1 MDSVE
6 AYQNLANAII
16 IQACEDYKTG
26 EINDDSFER
35 FCRSE
40 WFSILTKVDPEYL
53 IKKMDKEREG
63 YVYGKK

>member
-1 MDSVE
+1 MDKVE

-26 EINDDSFER
+26 EISDDSFER

-40 WFSILTKVDPEYL
+40 WFSVLTKVDPEYL

-63 YVYGKK
+63 YIYGKK

>member
-1 MDSVE
+1 MDKVE

>member
-1 MDSVE
+1 MDNVE

>member
-1 MDSVE
+1 MDNVE

-26 EINDDSFER
+26 EINDDSFEC

-40 WFSILTKVDPEYL
+40 WFSMLTKVDPEYL

-63 YVYGKK
+63 YIYGKK

>member
-1 MDSVE
+1 MDNIE
-6 AYQNLANAII
+6 EYQNLANAII
-16 IQACEDYKTG
+16 IQACEDYKIG

-40 WFSILTKVDPEYL
+40 WFSVLTKVDTEYL
-53 IKKMDKEREG
+53 IKKMYKERDG

>member
-1 MDSVE
+1 MDNVE
-6 AYQNLANAII
+6 VYQNLANAII

-26 EINDDSFER
+26 EITYDSFER

-40 WFSILTKVDPEYL
+40 WFSVLTKVDPEYL

-63 YVYGKK
+63 YIYGKK

>member
-1 MDSVE
+1 MDNVE

-40 WFSILTKVDPEYL
+40 WFSMLTKVDPEYL
-53 IKKMDKEREG
+53 IKKMDKERDI
-63 YVYGKK
+63 YGKK